1 MAPVSPVVPVSILR
15 AARQKSFAI
24 MSVPETVSPVNR
36 PFEASPEP
44 SLFPAVPQLKT
55 IVLTVPA
62 MVVPE
67 MVVAQLRPPQVN
79 DIAKGAAKTEVVA
92 RLGNP
97 STVISM
103 SEEGRFLESLRYDWQ
118 GKWLGT
124 VRLVNGRVALV
135 EQP

>member
-1 MAPVSPVVPVSILR
+1 
-15 AARQKSFAI
+15 
-24 MSVPETVSPVNR
+24 
-36 PFEASPEP
+36 
-44 SLFPAVPQLKT
+44 
-55 IVLTVPA
+55 

-67 MVVAQLRPPQVN
+67 MVVAQLRSPQVN